1 MFAFTRNSSVLVL
14 FIYERNK
21 EDAIMHIGIITCE
34 ILRKE
39 ILDLV
44 RETGV
49 RDVFF
54 VLPEKVNSVTV
65 VPYSQVINRF
75 SREFAENG
83 LVVRV
88 NPLEKIAHEIRAR
101 ALTDSVIVTV
111 LELRLHTYS
120 DELRK
125 KIEEGIKRMSSVAE
139 VIVLGYGLCGCS
151 PRAMER
157 VISGAPVPVL
167 IPRDSTGEILN
178 NCIEIALGKHTVQSL
193 RHEEAGTFFMTP
205 VGAALAGEPQV
216 ILESSGSA
224 TTGLTNQH
232 DTIGDTQRILQ
243 LMKDHYF
250 RVVKIW
256 YTAADLT
263 DKEYALTVKRFAR
276 KFNLDIRRIKG
287 SSKIMLDTVAKA
299 GIIPGKA

>member
-1 MFAFTRNSSVLVL
+1 
-14 FIYERNK
+14 
-21 EDAIMHIGIITCE
+21 MHIGIITCE

-39 ILDLV
+39 IRDLI

-49 RDVFF
+49 HNVFF

-65 VPYSQVINRF
+65 VPYTQVIDRF
-75 SREFAENG
+75 SREFAADG
-83 LVVRV
+83 LVLKV
-88 NPLEKIAHEIRAR
+88 NALEKIANEIQER
-101 ALTDSVIVTV
+101 ALTDSVIVSV
-111 LELRLHTYS
+111 LELRLHTYP
-120 DELRK
+120 DELLK
-125 KIEEGIKRMSSVAE
+125 VIEAGIQRMGSVAE

-151 PRAMER
+151 PGAMER
-157 VISGAPVPVL
+157 VISEAPVPVL
-167 IPRDSTGEILN
+167 IPRDSNGDIMN

-216 ILESSGSA
+216 ILESSGSVA
-224 TTGLTNQH
+224 AGLTNRH
-232 DTIGDTQRILQ
+232 DVIGDTKRILQ

-256 YTAADLT
+256 YSPADLK

-276 KFNLDIRRIKG
+276 KFNLDIMRVKG
-287 SSKIMLDTVAKA
+287 SSKIMIDTVEKA
-299 GIIPGKA
+299 GIVPRELRSH